1 MSRSHIKCKKCND
14 LGYII
19 TTDAL
24 GYDKAEEC
32 SCHKARRIEATLRSS
47 GVVYEEYAAKTLN
60 SFLVDTSCACLMK
73 SMATKFLDDTQA
85 IGIGYFGE
93 SGTGKTHICIAIAQ
107 ELTRRRCLSHR
118 YFSYR
123 TEIQKLKAAYY
134 KDEAYSDLMGRWI
147 DAEVLL
153 IDDLF
158 KFSVSKDGSI
168 QQQDLQ
174 IMFDIIN
181 NRYLN
186 RRITIFSSEYTVAE
200 IKDVDA
206 ALGSRIFSMIHPYGM
221 KCEGANRRFA
231 EVQK

>member
-1 MSRSHIKCKKCND
+1 MHCDCSR
-14 LGYII
+14 
-19 TTDAL
+19 A
-24 GYDKAEEC
+24 
-32 SCHKARRIEATLRSS
+32 
-47 GVVYEEYAAKTLN
+47 
-60 SFLVDTSCACLMK
+60 DTPAVFIPQVL
-73 SMATKFLDDTQA
+73 FIPNGD
-85 IGIGYFGE
+85 
-93 SGTGKTHICIAIAQ
+93 
-107 ELTRRRCLSHR
+107 
-118 YFSYR
+118 
-123 TEIQKLKAAYY
+123 
-134 KDEAYSDLMGRWI
+134 RWI
-147 DAEVLL
+147 DAEALL